1 MSVYKY
7 TVVLSEREDSVESGT
22 VVAKDEQ
29 EAVAKLARLDLRNP
43 KLKEIKGLSKVFSR
57 FTADVK

>member
-7 TVVLSEREDSVESGT
+7 TVVLSDREDRVESGT
-22 VVAKDEQ
+22 VVAKDKA
-29 EAVAKLARLDLRNP
+29 EATKKLQQLDFPNPRL
-43 KLKEIKGLSKVFSR
+43 KLVKGISGLVGR